1 MQWQQTKK
9 ECKVHTTS
17 LWVPQQYQAGRECTS
32 YAGAIKDLQ
41 EYPITTGNK
50 KPPHLFMR
58 RSLLFMDWNG
68 TGLYFLL
75 LCKTKS
81 RVMVKP
87 QRYCPFFQEVVVR
100 GMNRFSKILVVL
112 VKLTWKI
119 CPGVT
124 SSKPT
129 PSTS

>member
-1 MQWQQTKK
+1 MQWQHMKK
-9 ECKVHTTS
+9 GPGSYNVLVGTAA
-17 LWVPQQYQAGRECTS
+17 VPGRK
-32 YAGAIKDLQ
+32 GMHIIRRAIKDLQ